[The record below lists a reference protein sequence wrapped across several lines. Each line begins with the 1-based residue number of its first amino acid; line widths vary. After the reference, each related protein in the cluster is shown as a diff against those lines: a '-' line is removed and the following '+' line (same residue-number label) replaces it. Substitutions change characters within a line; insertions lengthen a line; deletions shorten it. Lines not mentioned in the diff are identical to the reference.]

1 MREFDYIVVGSGS
14 AGAVIAA
21 RLAEDP
27 SVRVLLLEAGGSD
40 RQKIIQVPGMI
51 SLLHQV
57 KELKEKVDWGYKAEP
72 SPFMNGRQ
80 VPQTRGKVVGG
91 CSSVNGMLYL
101 RGNKANY
108 DKWAEMG
115 ADGWD
120 YEGVLPYYKA
130 FEDHPDGPNPWHGT
144 GGPVK
149 IGKHD
154 ESSISPVSRAFIDAV
169 TDVTG
174 VPRTDDFNGKEQH
187 GPSLYQM
194 NCRDGLRYGTGEAF
208 VEPAKKRP
216 NFTIETGAIA
226 RKLVF
231 EGKRCVGVRYRQE
244 RALLTARATREV
256 ILSAG
261 AVGSP
266 HLLLLSG
273 IGPAAHLKEH
283 GIDVLHNLP
292 GVGQNLHDHL
302 FVPVT
307 YRAPTSGHRG
317 SPGHFFA
324 GMFRELA
331 LGAVGRGGTWFGKT
345 VFESGAF
352 LKSSPDQPIPDI
364 QFHTLPW
371 GYPDPN
377 QDGPD
382 RPHVDDGYCFTIMP
396 TLIYPKS
403 RGEVKLRNSDP
414 EGAPIFDPRYLEH
427 PDDLKL
433 LVRAI
438 RLGREIMRSPK
449 VASLLGEELA
459 PGVHAQTDEA
469 LADEVRLRATT
480 VYHPV
485 GTCRMGKDENAV
497 VDPLCRVHGIEGLRV
512 ADASIMPQITGGNT
526 NAPCFMIGE
535 KAAALIKQ
543 G

>member
-14 AGAVIAA
+14 SGAVIAA

-27 SVRVLLLEAGGSD
+27 SVSVLLLEAGGSD
-40 RQKIIQVPGMI
+40 RQKMVQVPGMI

-57 KELKEKVDWGYKAEP
+57 KELKEKVDWGVKAEP
-72 SPFMNGRQ
+72 APFMNGRK

-120 YEGVLPYYKA
+120 YEGVLPYYKS
-130 FEDHPDGPNPWHGT
+130 FEDHPDAPNTWHGR

-154 ESSISPVSRAFIDAV
+154 EREISPVSRAFMEAV

-187 GPSLYQM
+187 GPSLFQM

-208 VEPAKKRP
+208 VQPALKRP
-216 NFTIETGAIA
+216 NFTLETGAHV

-231 EGKRCVGVRYRQE
+231 EGKHCVGVRYRQE
-244 RALLTARATREV
+244 RALLTARAKREV
-256 ILSAG
+256 ILAAG

-273 IGPAAHLKEH
+273 VGPAAHLREQ
-283 GIDVLHNLP
+283 GIEVVHELP

-302 FVPVT
+302 FVPMT
-307 YRAPTSGHRG
+307 FRAPTSGHRG

-324 GMFRELA
+324 GMFKELA
-331 LGAVGRGGTWFGKT
+331 LGTMGRGGTWFGRT

-382 RPHVDDGYCFTIMP
+382 RPHVDDGYCFTLMP

-403 RGEVKLRNSDP
+403 RGEVKLRTSDP
-414 EGAPIFDPRYLEH
+414 EGAPIFDPHYLEH
-427 PDDLKL
+427 PDDMKL
-433 LVRAI
+433 LVTAM
-438 RLGREIMRSPK
+438 RLGRQIMSSPK
-449 VASLLGEELA
+449 IRGLLGDELQ
-459 PGVHAQTDEA
+459 PGTHAASDEA

-485 GTCRMGKDENAV
+485 GTCRMGWDKDTV
-497 VDPLCRVHGIEGLRV
+497 VDPKCRVHGVTGLRV

-526 NAPCFMIGE
+526 NAPCIMIGE
-535 KAAALIKQ
+535 KAAAIIRQ